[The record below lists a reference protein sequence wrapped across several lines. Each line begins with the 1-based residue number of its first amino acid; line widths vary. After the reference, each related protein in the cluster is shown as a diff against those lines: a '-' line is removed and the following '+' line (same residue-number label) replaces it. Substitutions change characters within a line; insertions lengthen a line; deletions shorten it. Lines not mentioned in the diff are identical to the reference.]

1 MTDFGY
7 IPSPGVCL
15 FVCLLFLFCIPRV
28 FGVGLFFEMCNS
40 FMEFLKKNFHIVF
53 SNMASLNV

>member
-7 IPSPGVCL
+7 VYLSGVL
-15 FVCLLFLFCIPRV
+15 FFLFLFCISRV

-40 FMEFLKKNFHIVF
+40 FMEFLKRIFILF
-53 SNMASLNV
+53 F

>member
-7 IPSPGVCL
+7 VPFWDFFFFFMLHSKGMW
-15 FVCLLFLFCIPRV
+15 
-28 FGVGLFFEMCNS
+28 VGLFFEMCNS
-40 FMEFLKKNFHIVF
+40 FMEFLKRIFILF